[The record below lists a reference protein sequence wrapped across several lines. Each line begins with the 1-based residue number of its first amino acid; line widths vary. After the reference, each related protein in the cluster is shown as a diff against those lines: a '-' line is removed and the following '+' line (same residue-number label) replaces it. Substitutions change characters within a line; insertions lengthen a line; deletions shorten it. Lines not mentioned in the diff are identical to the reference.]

1 LRYDRLRQRAGLD
14 PGGAPVPG
22 RQLGM
27 SDPVALALIAG
38 IVTLG
43 TAFLGAWGRRQT
55 APFGTDQLAAAS
67 SVGHIATEA

>member
-1 LRYDRLRQRAGLD
+1 
-14 PGGAPVPG
+14 
-22 RQLGM
+22 M

-38 IVTLG
+38 VVTLG

-67 SVGHIATEA
+67 STGHIAIEA